1 MIGTTAV
8 VVDSASY
15 LPESLI
21 ERHGVLVAPLSVR
34 LDGHEYL
41 EGVDITA
48 SEFYGR
54 LASTQSV
61 TTSQP
66 SPGRLLA
73 RYERA
78 AEEGAEHVLS
88 IHIGSGVSGTV
99 QSAEVAAESSPIPV
113 TIVDTGQASFAEG
126 LCAWEAIEAL
136 ASGASVELAA
146 EYARAAS
153 AAMGNTF
160 VVKALDLL
168 RRGGRLVSEDGATAA
183 DVPVLALTEGGVKV
197 VGRART
203 LDEAV
208 AAMAAQIES
217 AARAAPGRKLR
228 IGIGHGDAPEIAGA
242 LRSRVAAMPEIGE
255 IVDYIVGPSIGAHAG
270 AGNAGAVF
278 VPRPVIV

>member
-1 MIGTTAV
+1 MIGATAV
-8 VVDSASY
+8 VVDSAAY
-15 LPESLI
+15 LPQRLI
-21 ERHGVLVAPLSVR
+21 ERHGVLVAPLSVT
-34 LDGHEYL
+34 LDGREYL

-48 SEFYGR
+48 DEFYGR
-54 LASTQSV
+54 LVSARSV
-61 TTSQP
+61 ATSQP

-73 RYERA
+73 CYQRA

-99 QSAEVAAESSPIPV
+99 QSAQVAAESSPIPV

-136 ASGASVELAA
+136 ASGATVELAA
-146 EYARAAS
+146 ESARAAS
-153 AAMGNTF
+153 AAVGNTF

-168 RRGGRLVSEDGATAA
+168 RRGGRLASEDGATAA
-183 DVPVLALTEGGVKV
+183 DVPVLALTGEGVKV
-197 VGRART
+197 VGIAST

-208 AAMAAQIES
+208 AAMAGQIES

-228 IGIGHGDAPEIAGA
+228 VGIGHGGAPEIAGA
-242 LRSRVAAMPEIGE
+242 LRSRVAAMPDVGE
-255 IVDYIVGPSIGAHAG
+255 IVDYIVGPSIGAHTG
-270 AGNAGAVF
+270 AGNAGAVY

>member
-1 MIGTTAV
+1 MIGATAV
-8 VVDSASY
+8 VVDSAAY
-15 LPESLI
+15 LPQRLI
-21 ERHGVLVAPLSVR
+21 ERHGVLVAPLSVT
-34 LDGHEYL
+34 LDGQEYL

-48 SEFYGR
+48 DEFYGR
-54 LASTQSV
+54 LASARSV

-73 RYERA
+73 CYQRA
-78 AEEGAEHVLS
+78 AQEGAERVLS
-88 IHIGSGVSGTV
+88 IHIGSGVSGAV
-99 QSAEVAAESSPIPV
+99 QSAQVAAESSPIPV
-113 TIVDTGQASFAEG
+113 TIVDTRQASFAEG

-146 EYARAAS
+146 ESARAAS
-153 AAMGNTF
+153 AAVGSTF

-183 DVPVLALTEGGVKV
+183 DVPVLALTEEGVKV
-197 VGRART
+197 VGVAST

-208 AAMAAQIES
+208 AAMAGQIES

-228 IGIGHGDAPEIAGA
+228 VGIGHGSAPEIAGA
-242 LRSRVAAMPEIGE
+242 LRSLVAAMADVDE
-255 IVDYIVGPSIGAHAG
+255 IVDYIVGPSIGAHTG

>member
-1 MIGTTAV
+1 MIRTTAV
-8 VVDSASY
+8 VVDSAAY
-15 LPESLI
+15 LPQSLI
-21 ERHGVLVAPLSVR
+21 KLYGVLVAPLTVV
-34 LDGHEYL
+34 LDGQEYL
-41 EGVDITA
+41 EGIDITA
-48 SEFYGR
+48 DEFYER
-54 LASTQSV
+54 LDDAQTVS
-61 TTSQP
+61 TSQP

-73 RYERA
+73 CYERA
-78 AEEGAEHVLS
+78 AREGAERVLS

-113 TIVDTGQASFAEG
+113 TIVDTGQASFAEA

-160 VVKALDLL
+160 VVRALELL

-183 DVPVLALTEGGVKV
+183 DVPVLALTAEGVKV
-197 VGRART
+197 VGRAGT

-228 IGIGHGDAPEIAGA
+228 IGIGHGAAPEIARA
-242 LRSRVAAMPEIGE
+242 LRARVATMPNIGE
-255 IVDYIVGPSIGAHAG
+255 VVEYVVGPSVGAHTG
-270 AGNAGAVF
+270 AGNAGAIF
-278 VPRPVIV
+278 VPHPVLA

>member
-1 MIGTTAV
+1 MIGKTAI

-21 ERHGVLVAPLSVR
+21 ARHGVMVAPLSVR

-48 SEFYGR
+48 SEFYER
-54 LASTQSV
+54 LGSAQSV

-66 SPGRLLA
+66 SPGCLLA

-78 AEEGAEHVLS
+78 AEEGAEQVLS

-99 QSAEVAAESSPIPV
+99 QSAQVAAASSPIPV

-136 ASGASVELAA
+136 ASGATVETAA

-168 RRGGRLVSEDGATAA
+168 KRGGRLVSEDGATAA
-183 DVPVLALTEGGVKV
+183 DVPVLALTEEGVKV
-197 VGRART
+197 VGTART
-203 LDEAV
+203 LDEAG

-228 IGIGHGDAPEIAGA
+228 IGIGHGGAPKIACA
-242 LRSRVAAMPEIGE
+242 LRIRVAAMPDIGE
-255 IVDYIVGPSIGAHAG
+255 IVDYIVGPSIGAHTG

-278 VPRPVIV
+278 VPRPVLT

>member
-1 MIGTTAV
+1 MIGATAV
-8 VVDSASY
+8 VVDSAAY
-15 LPESLI
+15 LPQRLI
-21 ERHGVLVAPLSVR
+21 ERHGVLVAPLSVT
-34 LDGHEYL
+34 LDGQEYL

-48 SEFYGR
+48 DEFYGR
-54 LASTQSV
+54 LASARSV

-73 RYERA
+73 CYQRA
-78 AEEGAEHVLS
+78 AQEGAERVLS
-88 IHIGSGVSGTV
+88 IHIGSGVSGAV
-99 QSAEVAAESSPIPV
+99 QSAQVAAESSPIPV
-113 TIVDTGQASFAEG
+113 TIVDTRQASFAEG

-146 EYARAAS
+146 ESARAVS
-153 AAMGNTF
+153 AAVGNTF

-183 DVPVLALTEGGVKV
+183 DVPVLALTEEGVKV
-197 VGRART
+197 VGIAST

-208 AAMAAQIES
+208 VAMAGQIES

-228 IGIGHGDAPEIAGA
+228 VGIGHGSAPEIAGA
-242 LRSRVAAMPEIGE
+242 LRSLVAAMADVDE
-255 IVDYIVGPSIGAHAG
+255 IVDYIVGPSIGAHTG

>member
-73 RYERA
+73 RYEQA
-78 AEEGAEHVLS
+78 AEEGALRDMIIPPKKQAQRPNS
-88 IHIGSGVSGTV
+88 
-99 QSAEVAAESSPIPV
+99 SAGDQPLRHPS
-113 TIVDTGQASFAEG
+113 
-126 LCAWEAIEAL
+126 
-136 ASGASVELAA
+136 
-146 EYARAAS
+146 ARS
-153 AAMGNTF
+153 
-160 VVKALDLL
+160 L
-168 RRGGRLVSEDGATAA
+168 
-183 DVPVLALTEGGVKV
+183 
-197 VGRART
+197 
-203 LDEAV
+203 
-208 AAMAAQIES
+208 
-217 AARAAPGRKLR
+217 
-228 IGIGHGDAPEIAGA
+228 H
-242 LRSRVAAMPEIGE
+242 
-255 IVDYIVGPSIGAHAG
+255 
-270 AGNAGAVF
+270 
-278 VPRPVIV
+278 